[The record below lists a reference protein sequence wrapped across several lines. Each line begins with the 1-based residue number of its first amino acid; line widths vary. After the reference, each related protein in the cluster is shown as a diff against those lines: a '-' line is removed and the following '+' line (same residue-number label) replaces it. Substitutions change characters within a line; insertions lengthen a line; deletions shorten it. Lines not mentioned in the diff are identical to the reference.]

1 MLNVCDISRP
11 VTQCLECIAGF
22 WFLSYA
28 RDAVSLI
35 SPTEPAHGRNRTVI
49 GEAFQKMYHSMS
61 EENPKG
67 AKTINQISEEE
78 AKRSME
84 DLVKRIENLEATETS
99 NVVSVVIVIEI
110 YFLFY

>member
-1 MLNVCDISRP
+1 
-11 VTQCLECIAGF
+11 
-22 WFLSYA
+22 
-28 RDAVSLI
+28 
-35 SPTEPAHGRNRTVI
+35 
-49 GEAFQKMYHSMS
+49 MS